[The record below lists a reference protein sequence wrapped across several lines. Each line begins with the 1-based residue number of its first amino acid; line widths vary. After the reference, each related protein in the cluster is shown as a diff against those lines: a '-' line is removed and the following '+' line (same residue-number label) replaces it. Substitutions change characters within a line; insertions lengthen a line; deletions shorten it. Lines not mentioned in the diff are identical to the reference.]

1 MYVKKLFTNDEEILE
16 HVRLHW
22 IRSIAPCFFGF
33 CAVVMF
39 IASFVAPSSEGEE
52 IVTKILAYACF
63 GFWLYYWLKNKTTEM
78 VVTNYRVINKHGII
92 AVHMG
97 ELRNIKV
104 ESIRLHQTIFGRL
117 LGYGNIELTGT
128 GNTFVLLECVSKPT
142 IVMSKIKKII
152 DETKDAAYINH
163 TRNVEK

>member
-22 IRSIAPCFFGF
+22 IRSIVPCFFGF
-33 CAVVMF
+33 FAIVMF
-39 IASFVAPSSEGEE
+39 IASFVAPSGKGEE
-52 IVTKILAYACF
+52 IVTQLLAYTCF

-92 AVHMG
+92 AVHME

-104 ESIRLHQTIFGRL
+104 ESIRLHQTVLGRL

-128 GNTFVLLECVSKPT
+128 GNAIVVFECVKNPT
-142 IVMSKIKKII
+142 AVISKIKKII
-152 DETKDAAYINH
+152 DET
-163 TRNVEK
+163 RNSAK